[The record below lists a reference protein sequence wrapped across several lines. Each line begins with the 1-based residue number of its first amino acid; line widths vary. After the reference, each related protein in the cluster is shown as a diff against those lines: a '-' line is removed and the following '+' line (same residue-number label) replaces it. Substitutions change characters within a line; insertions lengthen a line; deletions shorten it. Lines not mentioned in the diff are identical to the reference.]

1 MPPVPEPATKTP
13 RRRLWPRLL
22 AAFVLLLVAAG
33 IFAAG
38 WVLPTATGF
47 VAKNACS
54 AVFVASRD
62 PAQILAEDLAPYPY
76 VSVSV
81 DRDQQLVRATVLGLA
96 ARTAVYRPG
105 LGCALTITVAPE
117 HLRKQGF
124 EPPRAAPSRAPW
136 PLGDGDPATITPSG
150 VDRVA
155 LDAAVAA
162 GFAEPNPASLR
173 RTRAVV
179 VIHNGELV
187 AERYADG
194 FDRDTRHLGWSMS
207 KSITGA
213 LVGVLVGR
221 GQLDIQAP
229 APVPAWAGDP
239 RRDITIDQLLRMS
252 SGLEFEERYG
262 ALADA
267 THMLFEL
274 DDAAAFALAKPRAHP
289 PDSIFSY
296 SSATTNILS
305 WIVRQQFA
313 DDAAYHRFPHEA
325 LFGPIGMRSAV
336 FETDAAGTFVGSS
349 YVYAT
354 ARDWARFGLL
364 YLQDGVWNGTT
375 ILPPG
380 WVEYSRTPTPTSE
393 NREYAAHFWAN
404 AGDPQDPSKRR
415 FPHLPPD
422 AYQASGFQGQ
432 AVLIVPS
439 RNTVIVRLGMT
450 HDRPAW
456 DLDPF
461 AAGILAALP
470 AAS

>member
-1 MPPVPEPATKTP
+1 VRPGPS
-13 RRRLWPRLL
+13 
-22 AAFVLLLVAAG
+22 G
-33 IFAAG
+33 
-38 WVLPTATGF
+38 TATLPR
-47 VAKNACS
+47 S
-54 AVFVASRD
+54 HHPAS
-62 PAQILAEDLAPYPY
+62 
-76 VSVSV
+76 
-81 DRDQQLVRATVLGLA
+81 
-96 ARTAVYRPG
+96 TASP
-105 LGCALTITVAPE
+105 
-117 HLRKQGF
+117 
-124 EPPRAAPSRAPW
+124 
-136 PLGDGDPATITPSG
+136 
-150 VDRVA
+150 

-274 DDAAAFALAKPRAHP
+274 DDAAAYALAKPRAHP

-325 LFGPIGMRSAV
+325 LFGPIGMRSGRV
-336 FETDAAGTFVGSS
+336 
-349 YVYAT
+349 
-354 ARDWARFGLL
+354 RDRRRRHLRGVLL
-364 YLQDGVWNGTT
+364 CL
-375 ILPPG
+375 
-380 WVEYSRTPTPTSE
+380 R
-393 NREYAAHFWAN
+393 
-404 AGDPQDPSKRR
+404 
-415 FPHLPPD
+415 
-422 AYQASGFQGQ
+422 
-432 AVLIVPS
+432 
-439 RNTVIVRLGMT
+439 
-450 HDRPAW
+450 DRP
-456 DLDPF
+456 
-461 AAGILAALP
+461 
-470 AAS
+470 